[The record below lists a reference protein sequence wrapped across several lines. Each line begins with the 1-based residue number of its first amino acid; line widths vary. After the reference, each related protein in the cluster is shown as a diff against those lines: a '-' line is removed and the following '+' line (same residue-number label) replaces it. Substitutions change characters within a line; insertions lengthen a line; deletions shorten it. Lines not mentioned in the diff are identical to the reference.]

1 MSTPLIDVI
10 EALPSPLL
18 RSTRT
23 SVPPLREMD
32 TWAATHIQLTE
43 RALEQ
48 RLSVSPAP
56 PPRLHE
62 AIHYA
67 MFAGGKRLR
76 PLLCHAAGELT
87 GAADDALAASAAAI
101 EMIHVFSLIQDD
113 LPAMDNDTL
122 RHGKPTVH
130 IVYGE
135 AMALLVC
142 DALFSLAFLTI
153 DEAPLSDQCRVAL
166 NRELA
171 MASGLHG
178 LVTGQCIDL
187 MSVATHLGMAEL
199 EHMDRLKTGALIRA
213 AVRMGALCG
222 SDGPLDPSMARA
234 LDDYANTIGVAF
246 QVVDDILDVTSE
258 TATLGKTAG
267 KDAQANKPTY
277 VSELGVD
284 AARLLAGQL
293 RLRAQDILE
302 PWGAS
307 AVRLQDLACRMID
320 RIH

>member
-1 MSTPLIDVI
+1 MSTPLIEVI